1 MVDKETK
8 ELRKVLLAAENLV
21 RKLDDMTFY
30 FADVTLLAKVHGYPI
45 NDFYDEKKALSKAI
59 KSYYE
64 KI

>member
-45 NDFYDEKKALSKAI
+45 NDF
-59 KSYYE
+59 
-64 KI
+64 